1 MKNVYGYDT
10 FLEVPIP
17 KGEELLDIRFPIYG
31 ERVLP
36 PNLGEPYISDREHC
50 YGNVRIILKPKPVLN
65 NYGYKTYEEVP
76 IPDGY
81 EFVGVR
87 LPTGDDEY
95 ISGSDAPFRV
105 KPKTVRVIVKKKPQ
119 LNAYGFTNYE
129 QVIIPKG
136 YEKVGIF
143 EPTES
148 GVLYIPK
155 DNDGVYTYSVYTSGG
170 PMEVRSPRTEAY
182 EPLKHDR
189 VIVRKKPILNEYG
202 YERYEDVPLPAG
214 EKFLK
219 VAAPKQGD
227 RVLGVSGSAYTSN
240 SNFTSTKRIILQPRT
255 KRYAVAKV
263 ELPDSW
269 SDVQSVHSGS
279 YCLVPDYKP
288 GIRPASLETDWTI
301 TEEPC

>member
-17 KGEELLDIRFPIYG
+17 KGEELLDIRVPRKG
-31 ERVLP
+31 DRVLVDT
-36 PNLGEPYISDREHC
+36 NLVHFEATLDWYYSANP
-50 YGNVRIILKPKPVLN
+50 RIILKPKPVLN

-129 QVIIPKG
+129 QVTIPEG
-136 YEKVGIF
+136 YEKIGIC
-143 EPTES
+143 EPNES
-148 GVLYIPK
+148 GALYIPVYIPK
-155 DNDGVYTYSVYTSGG
+155 DKVAVYTSGG